1 MIKVI
6 LVEDHSLVTEGLRA
20 FLAEEPNVTCLATCN
35 CGENLLQVLH
45 SQQPDVI
52 LMDINLPDITGI
64 ELCSQVKAK
73 HPAVYVIGLS
83 INNQPAIIRKMIE
96 SGAAGYVLKDAG
108 KLEIIE
114 AIYAVMKGKVYYSRS
129 ASIALRKPDTTTDLP
144 SLTMRE
150 KQVLELIAD
159 GFTNPQIAETLF
171 VDVTT
176 IDFHRKNML
185 SKYKVKNTAA
195 LVKIAVSN
203 RLI

>member
-6 LVEDHSLVTEGLRA
+6 LAEDHSLVTEGLRA
-20 FLAEEPNVTCLATCN
+20 FFSAEPNIECIASCN

-45 SQQPDVI
+45 SRLPDVI
-52 LMDINLPDITGI
+52 LMDINLPDVTGI
-64 ELCSQVKAK
+64 ELCKQVKSK
-73 HPAVYVIGLS
+73 YPAVYVIGLS
-83 INNQPAIIRKMIE
+83 INNQPAIIRKMME

-108 KLEIIE
+108 KLEIVE

-129 ASIALRKPDTTTDLP
+129 ASIALRKPEPNALP
-144 SLTMRE
+144 TLTMRE

-203 RLI
+203 NLI

>member
-6 LVEDHSLVTEGLRA
+6 LAEDHSLVTEGLRS
-20 FLAEEPNVTCLATCN
+20 FFAEEPNIDCIASCN
-35 CGENLLQVLH
+35 CGENLLHTLQK
-45 SQQPDVI
+45 QKPDVI
-52 LMDINLPDITGI
+52 LMDINLPDTTGI
-64 ELCSQVKAK
+64 ELCKQVKSK
-73 HPAVYVIGLS
+73 WPAMYVIGLS
-83 INNQPAIIRKMIE
+83 INNQPAIIRKMME
-96 SGAAGYVLKDAG
+96 SGASGYVLKDAG
-108 KLEIIE
+108 KLEIVE

-129 ASIALRKPDTTTDLP
+129 ASIALRKPDTAALP
-144 SLTMRE
+144 TLTMRE
-150 KQVLELIAD
+150 RQVLELIAD

-203 RLI
+203 NLI

>member
-6 LVEDHSLVTEGLRA
+6 LVEDHTLVTEGLRA
-20 FLAEEPNVTCLATCN
+20 FLAEEPAITCIATCN
-35 CGENLLQVLH
+35 CGENLLHTLH
-45 SQQPDVI
+45 NQQPDVI

-64 ELCSQVKAK
+64 ELCKKVKSK
-73 HPAVYVIGLS
+73 YPAIYIIGLS
-83 INNQPAIIRKMIE
+83 INNQPAIIRKMID
-96 SGAAGYVLKDAG
+96 SGASGYVLKDAG
-108 KLEIIE
+108 KPEIIE

-129 ASIALRKPDTTTDLP
+129 ASIALRKPENTSALP

-159 GFTNPQIAETLF
+159 GFTNPQIAEALF

-203 RLI
+203 KLI